1 MTKTVKPNRV
11 MITLTDQQ
19 LAMLEAVRAKT
30 GMTKSAQIQ
39 SLIAKY
45 LEREYGTTT
54 EKGVGRED

>member
-1 MTKTVKPNRV
+1 MASKPNRV

-19 LAMLEAVRAKT
+19 LDMLEAVRART

-45 LEREYGTTT
+45 LEREYGSTD
-54 EKGVGRED
+54 EKGERREA